1 MPQVTPP
8 SLKNILLTTDFS
20 PASDAALPYAVQ
32 IAKQSAAKLY
42 LVHVVF
48 PELYQYFSYPSREE
62 SDVAITQA
70 RNHAEREMQ
79 RLLTSA
85 KLTHVS
91 HEGIVRTGEIWD
103 ELATLI
109 SQAKIDLVVTG
120 TRGRRGTT
128 KSILGSVTEEI
139 FRLSQVPVLTVGPF
153 THRPI
158 ARELRSI
165 LCPTDFSTH
174 SRLAAQYASFFAQ
187 EFQSCLTW
195 LYVVHE
201 AGTDSMNRNRASE
214 SFCQDLKEFVPPG
227 VGDWCRPA
235 YRIEFGGPAENI
247 VRVARE
253 INAGLIVMG
262 IWGAGALAKAT
273 THVGNTAYRVASEAE
288 APVLTIR
295 GPSSERP

>member
-1 MPQVTPP
+1 MAQVRPP

-62 SDVAITQA
+62 SEAAIAQA

-79 RLLTSA
+79 RLLTSS
-85 KLTHVS
+85 KLTDVS

-109 SQAKIDLVVTG
+109 SEAKIDLVITG
-120 TRGRRGTT
+120 TRGRRGLT

-153 THRPI
+153 AHRPI
-158 ARELRSI
+158 VRELCSI

-201 AGTDSMNRNRASE
+201 PGNSMNRGSE

-227 VGDWCRPA
+227 VGDSCQPA
-235 YRIEFGGPAENI
+235 YRIEFGDPAENI

-253 INAGLIVMG
+253 INPDLIVMG
-262 IWGAGALAKAT
+262 IWGAGALARAT
-273 THVGNTAYRVASEAE
+273 SHVGNTAYRVASEAE